1 MTAMENH
8 LLSGGC
14 TVKKY
19 ILIIS
24 CIVILTSLQA
34 QDGIIDSSFNSV
46 GKVTTAIGGS
56 QDYGASVLVQPDG
69 KIVVAGQTYVIDKF
83 YFSAVRYNTNGT
95 LDTSF
100 DADGKVLASI
110 ETYSC
115 TAVAAVIQA
124 DGKIILGGSA
134 QNTDGS
140 RSYFAIIRFKSNGV
154 VDSTFGIN
162 GRVTTF
168 FRTSSG
174 YDECR
179 SIVLQS
185 DGKIVAAGYSDTT
198 ISSVHYYHVAV
209 VRYNTDGSLDNTFSG
224 DGKLTT
230 SIGGN
235 EDYGMSAAIQ
245 SDGKIVVAG
254 TVKLTNKDFAVVR
267 YNTDGTLDNTFGTA
281 GIVTTAVGSGDDNG
295 KSVAIQSDGKIVV
308 AGSAAMTSTDFAVVR
323 YDASGVLDPTFNLD
337 GKATTDIIFN
347 GYDAGQSVA
356 IQSDGKIVVAGIVMK
371 SNIYFTYD
379 FALVRF
385 TTSGFLDATF
395 GTSGK
400 VITAFGNE
408 TVSAQAVCAAIQSN
422 GAIIAAGYAGG
433 NVDIAVARYR
443 QSVPLP
449 VELVSF
455 TASPAKNGITL
466 NWKTATE
473 VNNYGFE
480 IQRSALSP
488 QQSDNMWS
496 KIGFVEGNGTT
507 NAPKSYTFVD
517 NSASG
522 KTSYRLKQI
531 DRDGKF
537 EYSQTVEVI
546 VASVPKEFSL
556 EQNYPNPFNPT
567 TAISFQLSAVGF
579 TTLKIYDAIG
589 REVSTLIS
597 EVKEAGAYSVQF
609 DGARLSSGIYFA
621 KLTSSG
627 KTQMRKLLLLK

>member
-1 MTAMENH
+1 MR
-8 LLSGGC
+8 
-14 TVKKY
+14 KY

-46 GKVTTAIGGS
+46 GKVTTAIGGA
-56 QDYGASVLVQPDG
+56 QDYGAGVLVQPDG
-69 KIVVAGQTYVIDKF
+69 KIVVVGQTYVIDKF
-83 YFSAVRYNTNGT
+83 YFSAVRYNTNGS

-100 DADGKVLASI
+100 DADGKVIASI

-115 TAVAAVIQA
+115 TAVAAVCLA

-140 RSYFAIIRFKSNGV
+140 RSYFALIRLKSNGA
-154 VDSTFGIN
+154 VDSTFGTN

-168 FRTSSG
+168 VRTGSG

-281 GIVTTAVGSGDDNG
+281 GIVTTAVGTGDDNG

-308 AGSAAMTSTDFAVVR
+308 AGYASMTGSTDFAVVR
-323 YDASGVLDPTFNLD
+323 YDASGVLDPTFHSN
-337 GKATTDIIFN
+337 GKSTTDIIFN
-347 GYDAGQSVA
+347 SYDAAQSVA
-356 IQSDGKIVVAGIVMK
+356 IQSDGKIVVAGSVIK
-371 SNIYFTYD
+371 SNIYYTYD

-385 TTSGFLDATF
+385 TTSGYLDATF
-395 GTSGK
+395 GLSGK
-400 VITAFGNE
+400 VITAFGSE
-408 TVSAQAVCAAIQSN
+408 TVSAQAISAVIQSN
-422 GAIIAAGYAGG
+422 GAIVAAGYAGG
-433 NVDIAVARYR
+433 NIDFAVARYR
-443 QSVPLP
+443 LAVPLP
-449 VELVSF
+449 VELTSF

-480 IQRSALSP
+480 VERRAV
-488 QQSDNMWS
+488 SDRHLAWT

-507 NAPKSYTFVD
+507 NAPKSYSFTD
-517 NSASG
+517 KSANG
-522 KTSYRLKQI
+522 IISYRLKQI
-531 DRDGKF
+531 DRDGKI
-537 EYSQTVEVI
+537 EYSQTVEVTAAI
-546 VASVPKEFSL
+546 TPKEFTL

-567 TAISFQLSAVGF
+567 TTINYQLSANSF
-579 TTLKIYDAIG
+579 TSLKIYDAIG
-589 REVSTLIS
+589 REVETLVN
-597 EVKEAGAYSVQF
+597 EVKDAGYYSVQF
-609 DGARLSSGIYFA
+609 DGTKYSSGVYFA
-621 KLTSSG
+621 KLSSLG
-627 KTQMRKLLLLK
+627 KTQIRKLMLMK